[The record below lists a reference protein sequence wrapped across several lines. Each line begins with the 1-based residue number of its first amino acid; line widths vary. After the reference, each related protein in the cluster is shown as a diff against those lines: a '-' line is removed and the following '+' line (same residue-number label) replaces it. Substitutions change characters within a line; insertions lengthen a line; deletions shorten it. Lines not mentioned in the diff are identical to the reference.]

1 MLDEFSSGRGE
12 RPAAVSAGHASR
24 RGHHRR
30 PGAANV
36 ALVPVMALLALHL
49 ALPAAADAAATGS
62 GGGGAVRL
70 TLEDALGRAESA
82 SVLVRRA
89 RAERLAIAAQDEG
102 ARVLLPTNPVV
113 AVAAGP
119 RREDAPGSR
128 LDGVQY
134 SGHIE
139 QTVEIAGQRGTRREE
154 VAREVDAARW
164 RETVARAETRARVR
178 ASYIG
183 VALADAQLRA
193 ALRRLEIAEQL
204 LQAVRTRVETGAAS
218 SVDLELARV
227 EHGRVQR
234 DRGTADLALAEALT
248 ELRLLIALPP
258 GVGVELAT
266 PLAAPPLAPQPL
278 AELLARAIEHRAELR
293 GLGASKL
300 AVDAAIIRL
309 RREVVPSPTL
319 FLDVQRDLP
328 GQVYVGGG
336 LALPLPVWRRN
347 QGELAV
353 ARAEMGRLDEERE
366 LTGREIGAEVERAY
380 RAVSAQ
386 AEIVRVLEG
395 EMLPAAESAVELI
408 TQGWRAGKFDLFR
421 VVQASREAGD
431 ARRSYLEN
439 LGALWAARIA
449 LDRAVGAP

>member
-1 MLDEFSSGRGE
+1 MSDEFSSGRAR
-12 RPAAVSAGHASR
+12 RPAAVFANR
-24 RGHHRR
+24 RPRR
-30 PGAANV
+30 PGAGPTTG
-36 ALVPVMALLALHL
+36 ALMALIAC
-49 ALPAAADAAATGS
+49 AAIAPGAGRAAPAAPAA
-62 GGGGAVRL
+62 GGTIRL
-70 TLEDALGRAESA
+70 TLEEALGRAESA

-89 RAERLAIAAQDEG
+89 RSERMAVAARDEG
-102 ARVLLPTNPVV
+102 ARILMPENPVV

-119 RREDAPGSR
+119 RREEAGGSI
-128 LDGVQY
+128 LDGIQY
-134 SGHIE
+134 AGHLE
-139 QTVEIAGQRGTRREE
+139 QTVEIAGQRGTRRAE

-164 RETVARAETRARVR
+164 RETVARVETRARLR
-178 ASYIG
+178 ASYVG
-183 VALADAQLRA
+183 VSLADAQVRA
-193 ALRRLEIAEQL
+193 ARRRLEISEQL

-218 SVDLELARV
+218 AVDLELARV

-234 DRGTADLALAEALT
+234 DRATAGLALAEALT

-266 PLAAPPLAPQPL
+266 PLAAPPAIGQPL
-278 AELLARAIEHRAELR
+278 ALLLERAAEHRAELR
-293 GLGASKL
+293 SLGASKL
-300 AVDAAIIRL
+300 AVDAAIVRL

-319 FLDVQRDLP
+319 FLDMQRDLP

-336 LALPLPVWRRN
+336 LAFPLPVWRRN
-347 QGELAV
+347 QGGLAV
-353 ARAEMGRLDEERE
+353 ARAELGRLDEERE

-386 AEIVRVLEG
+386 EEIVRVLEG
-395 EMLPAAESAVELI
+395 EVVPAAESALDLI

-439 LGALWAARIA
+439 LGALWAASIA